1 MWQSNHVLV
10 VSSSPQL
17 RNEIDDCSEHLPAV
31 FAACAVAE
39 AKQVKV
45 AAEKTR
51 FALPDFPLN
60 LSYGDLV
67 EEAADQSLWSL
78 FERAVPAD
86 TFESMTHGYCIKNGL
101 LVRKWTPSTEIL
113 VGEPWL
119 QGVVP
124 ATARRAVLKTTHDM
138 LGHSGVRKSYDRI
151 MLHFG

>member
-1 MWQSNHVLV
+1 M
-10 VSSSPQL
+10 
-17 RNEIDDCSEHLPAV
+17 
-31 FAACAVAE
+31 FACAVAE

-101 LVRKWTPSTEIL
+101 LVRKWMPSTEIL

-124 ATARRAVLKTTHDM
+124 VTARRAVLKNTYDM
-138 LGHSGVRKSYDRI
+138 LGHSGVRKSYVRI